1 MAWANV
7 SNITVGPADTHNA
20 PKYIDSVSFERL
32 QTLKER
38 YADIHGYVST
48 TVCVVGVLLNIANIV
63 VLNKK
68 HMRTSTNIILM
79 WLAVA
84 DLCTMVEYVPFA
96 LKFYVFKDEGLPSL
110 WHVRSYSWMCY
121 LLFHANFSTTMHA
134 VSIWLTIMLATFRF
148 IYIFFLDKASKYC
161 SIHHAKMVILV
172 VYMSAVVVCIPNYI
186 SNYWELTNQTAN
198 NETVHTFSQRR
209 NGNYIYIFDM
219 NYWVQSILIKLFPCV
234 LLTLLT
240 IMLITALHR
249 AHRNHVHLK
258 SQGMRRDDMEKHNEH
273 FRTTAM
279 LLAVVILFLVTELPQ
294 GIMTLLMIFMEELH
308 NELYSPLGDILDIA
322 ALLNNAINFVLY
334 CTMSQQFRDTF
345 IQTFCSRCCVD
356 EGQNIRKYP
365 NNSIIRANNRK
376 QSKMGDMV

>member
-1 MAWANV
+1 
-7 SNITVGPADTHNA
+7 
-20 PKYIDSVSFERL
+20 
-32 QTLKER
+32 
-38 YADIHGYVST
+38 
-48 TVCVVGVLLNIANIV
+48 
-63 VLNKK
+63 
-68 HMRTSTNIILM
+68 
-79 WLAVA
+79 
-84 DLCTMVEYVPFA
+84 
-96 LKFYVFKDEGLPSL
+96 
-110 WHVRSYSWMCY
+110 
-121 LLFHANFSTTMHA
+121 
-134 VSIWLTIMLATFRF
+134 
-148 IYIFFLDKASKYC
+148 
-161 SIHHAKMVILV
+161 
-172 VYMSAVVVCIPNYI
+172 MSAVLVCIPNYI

-198 NETVHTFSQRR
+198 NETVYTFSQRR
-209 NGNYIYIFDM
+209 VMETIYTYSRIR
-219 NYWVQSILIKLFPCV
+219 YE
-234 LLTLLT
+234 LL
-240 IMLITALHR
+240 ALHR

-345 IQTFCSRCCVD
+345 IQTFCSRCCID

-376 QSKMGDMV
+376 QSKLGDMV

>member
-1 MAWANV
+1 
-7 SNITVGPADTHNA
+7 
-20 PKYIDSVSFERL
+20 
-32 QTLKER
+32 
-38 YADIHGYVST
+38 
-48 TVCVVGVLLNIANIV
+48 
-63 VLNKK
+63 
-68 HMRTSTNIILM
+68 
-79 WLAVA
+79 
-84 DLCTMVEYVPFA
+84 
-96 LKFYVFKDEGLPSL
+96 
-110 WHVRSYSWMCY
+110 
-121 LLFHANFSTTMHA
+121 
-134 VSIWLTIMLATFRF
+134 
-148 IYIFFLDKASKYC
+148 
-161 SIHHAKMVILV
+161 MVILV

-219 NYWVQSILIKLFPCV
+219 NYWVHYFHA

-240 IMLITALHR
+240 IMLITVLHR

-258 SQGMRRDDMEKHNEH
+258 SQGMRRDDMEKHKEH

-279 LLAVVILFLVTELPQ
+279 LLAVVILFLVTELPR

-376 QSKMGDMV
+376 QSKLGDMV